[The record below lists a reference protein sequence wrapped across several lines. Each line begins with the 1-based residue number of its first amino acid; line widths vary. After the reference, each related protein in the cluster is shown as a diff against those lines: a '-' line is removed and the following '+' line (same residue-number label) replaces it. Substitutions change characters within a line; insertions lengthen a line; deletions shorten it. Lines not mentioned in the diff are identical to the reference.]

1 MAIKTKKATTTPP
14 KSPKA
19 PKASK
24 DIIIEKSDLD
34 SLKQLQQD
42 TDRLVYSL
50 GQLYIQKEKL
60 SNTEDGLKKAIT
72 QIEQKE
78 EELGKHLSDKYG
90 VGTVNIEAG
99 TFTPRS

>member
-1 MAIKTKKATTTPP
+1 MAIKTKKETPIPTP
-14 KSPKA
+14 KSLNS
-19 PKASK
+19 SK
-24 DIIIEKSDLD
+24 PMKIEENDLN

-60 SNTEDGLKKAIT
+60 SNTEDGLKKAIS

-78 EELGKHLSDKYG
+78 EELGKQLSDKYG
-90 VGTVNIEAG
+90 VGTVNIEEG